1 MSSNMISSSSSAAT
15 IAALPNSSP
24 STEQRFSQTS
34 TAVATPCPLTLGAP
48 TIGTDI
54 DFPGFEYEVF
64 QTRDS
69 LEIAR
74 TNLRGRHRHQVA
86 TAPRCET
93 SRSAFPFGRNSL
105 ELAHRELARRARS
118 QQRELQQQQQ
128 QQQSALDDLRA
139 QVPAATPAHVFLRTL
154 GSRFAEDR
162 AAMLTD
168 PVLDYELNHRDS
180 LSLTREKRALSDAA
194 NRRNARKPAQ
204 RLVAKAKAAKA
215 ALSGFAGKCFH
226 GEADR
231 STAAEEEDVEK
242 LGLLLE

>member
-1 MSSNMISSSSSAAT
+1 MSSNMISSSAAAT
-15 IAALPNSSP
+15 KAALPNSSYP
-24 STEQRFSQTS
+24 TEQRFSQTS
-34 TAVATPCPLTLGAP
+34 TAVATPRLHLSAP
-48 TIGTDI
+48 TIGTDN
-54 DFPGFEYEVF
+54 DLLGFEYEAF

-86 TAPRCET
+86 TAPRCDT
-93 SRSAFPFGRNSL
+93 SRAAFPFGRNSL
-105 ELAHRELARRARS
+105 ELAHRELTRRARS
-118 QQRELQQQQQ
+118 QQREQQQQQ
-128 QQQSALDDLRA
+128 LDDLRA

-180 LSLTREKRALSDAA
+180 LSLPREQRALTNAA
-194 NRRNARKPAQ
+194 ARREARKPAQ
-204 RLVAKAKAAKA
+204 RLVAKAKAARA
-215 ALSGFAGKCFH
+215 ALSGLAGKCFH

-231 STAAEEEDVEK
+231 STDAEEDVEK
-242 LGLLLE
+242 AGLLFE